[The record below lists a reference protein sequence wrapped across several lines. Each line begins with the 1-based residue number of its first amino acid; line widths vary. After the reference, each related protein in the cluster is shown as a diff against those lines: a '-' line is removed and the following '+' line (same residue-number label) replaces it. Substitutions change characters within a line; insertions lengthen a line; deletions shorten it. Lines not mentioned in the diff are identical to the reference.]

1 MLKAQIKK
9 EGGKRRDG
17 ETRGNKG
24 RKGETKGKRGRKGEG
39 EKGIVQAILAY
50 SRELG
55 LNDL

>member
-9 EGGKRRDG
+9 EGGNRREG

-50 SRELG
+50 GRGLG
-55 LNDL
+55 LDDL